1 MCWQKWNIIFTVVF
15 SLAHND
21 LKLKSQC
28 CRYLRINSF
37 IQVVIHK
44 AMLHR
49 HVFLQWPR
57 MDKSKL
63 AVEDGL
69 KTIQNINTEYNSTR
83 IDLTELTLC

>member
-28 CRYLRINSF
+28 CRHLRINSF

-49 HVFLQWPR
+49 RVFLQWPR

-69 KTIQNINTEYNSTR
+69 KQSKTLIQQ
-83 IDLTELTLC
+83 LTALK